1 MNIHNALSDCS
12 LDFFICLSSIISI
25 AGNHGQSSYGG
36 SNAFLDA
43 FCGFRNSQ
51 GLPAAAINLPA
62 ISEVGYV
69 AEAIAA
75 GTGKAMESYYTA
87 AISQS
92 QLRSVLESTI
102 SVDSIHGADVAN
114 GQVIVGLSTIPE
126 LMQMYVGSGP
136 LLSLQYRD
144 IEAKVSAPAS
154 SSKSGGNGKTSLK
167 QSLAGMDLT
176 EDAARDVLYAG
187 IADKIS
193 SILMVSREDVKP
205 ERPLQDLGLDSL
217 IAVELRNWL
226 VRELEISLSVID
238 IADSTSVK
246 DLSDKVAARMVT

>member
-1 MNIHNALSDCS
+1 
-12 LDFFICLSSIISI
+12 
-25 AGNHGQSSYGG
+25 
-36 SNAFLDA
+36 
-43 FCGFRNSQ
+43 
-51 GLPAAAINLPA
+51 
-62 ISEVGYV
+62 
-69 AEAIAA
+69 
-75 GTGKAMESYYTA
+75 MESYYTA